1 MHVVVNILHACVSQE
16 TFYVCFVSNSLAYII
31 IPQNKGKVKISWGKK
46 LTTTCIKNHDSLT
59 AVHVSLRCC
68 VKFPQ
73 VQYIDFSQIGQFF
86 WKLSPF
92 WLTCTGEHF
101 NLSVMFV
108 VTYWVL
114 GCPLNGGPMFRVPE
128 KVSLSPE
135 IEYVSLQ

>member
-1 MHVVVNILHACVSQE
+1 MHVVVNILHLYPRK
-16 TFYVCFVSNSLAYII
+16 FYVSFVSNLLAYII
-31 IPQNKGKVKISWGKK
+31 IPQNKGKEKISWDKK

-59 AVHVSLRCC
+59 AIRVSLRCC

-73 VQYIDFSQIGQFF
+73 VQYINFSEIGQFF

-114 GCPLNGGPMFRVPE
+114 GCPLNGGPMFWVPE

>member
-31 IPQNKGKVKISWGKK
+31 IAQNEGKEKISWDKK
-46 LTTTCIKNHDSLT
+46 LTTTCMKNHNSLT

-73 VQYIDFSQIGQFF
+73 VQYIDFSEIGQFF

>member
-31 IPQNKGKVKISWGKK
+31 IPQTKGKVKISWGKK

-59 AVHVSLRCC
+59 AVRVSLQCC

-73 VQYIDFSQIGQFF
+73 VQYIDFSEIGQFF

-135 IEYVSLQ
+135 VEYVSLQ